1 MELFIYCFFM
11 LCYLLNGD
19 FFSLQI
25 FEMTSLNEKI
35 HVKNEPANGNFVNP
49 WQVDSIQA
57 FTFLKCPECIFDTQG
72 EDTFQ
77 SHAVKN
83 HPLSVVFFGKD
94 KIFKEEKSDHSVEQN
109 GWK

>member
-1 MELFIYCFFM
+1 MKRNHHFFI
-11 LCYLLNGD
+11 LCCILYED
-19 FFSLQI
+19 IYSLQI
-25 FEMTSLNEKI
+25 FKMTSLDEKI
-35 HVKNEPANGNFVNP
+35 QVKNESANGNFVNP
-49 WQVDSIQA
+49 WRVDSIQA

-94 KIFKEEKSDHSVEQN
+94 KIFKEEKSEHIVEQN